1 MAAIR
6 KDSFYFVLF
15 LCLVV
20 LATTAIWVTRRNIEY
35 FSRQDIEPGQ
45 NLMQEEY
52 QVADLPEPQDQQT
65 IATEQPLPG
74 SQETAEEHLDV
85 PEVKTEPVTKPEPVK
100 ETAVVTTPSAPKPP
114 VKDQRMVMPVLGK
127 ITMDYGKDNL
137 VYSNTLDQWTT
148 HYGIDIA
155 SNIGTPVKAAMA
167 GTVSD
172 IANDPALGIV
182 ITIDHGNGLVTRYA
196 NLQNNNMVEEGQ
208 YVEKGKIISGV
219 GATAEFEIAD
229 PAHLHFE
236 VIKNGEHQDPKLYLP
251 NM

>member
-1 MAAIR
+1 LAAIR

-35 FSRQDIEPGQ
+35 FGQQEIEPGQ
-45 NLMQEEY
+45 SIVQEEY
-52 QVADLPEPQDQQT
+52 QVVDLPEPQDQQVS
-65 IATEQPLPG
+65 ATEQQPP
-74 SQETAEEHLDV
+74 ETLEIAEEHLDT
-85 PEVKTEPVTKPEPVK
+85 PELVVETTTEPKPVK
-100 ETAVVTTPSAPKPP
+100 ETATAPVSTTPKPT
-114 VKDQRMVMPVLGK
+114 VQDQRMVMPVLGK
-127 ITMDYGKDNL
+127 ITMDYGKDSL

-148 HYGIDIA
+148 HYGVDIA

-167 GTVSD
+167 GTVSE
-172 IANDPALGIV
+172 ITTDPALGIV

-196 NLQNNNMVEEGQ
+196 NLQNNNMVTEGQ
-208 YVEKGKIISGV
+208 YVEKGKVISGV

-229 PAHLHFE
+229 PSHLHFE

-251 NM
+251 NL